1 MSPAEQFPESRLPV
15 QAELLSVSEVAAI
28 FRVSEMTIYRLV
40 QSGELKHVRVGN
52 SYQILADSVDARLSN
67 RSSMFDRIARLM
79 AAEPGAVTRTRALHS
94 RQQPDNCCEWC
105 SQDGR
110 PVPWPCTP
118 ARVAH
123 RAAHL
128 ADETGD
134 RWRIA

>member
-28 FRVSEMTIYRLV
+28 FRVSKMTIYRLV
-40 QSGELKHVRVGN
+40 QSGELKHVRIGN
-52 SYQILADSVDARLSN
+52 SYRIPADSVNARLSN
-67 RSSMFDRIARLM
+67 RSSMFDRVARLM
-79 AAEPGAVTRTRALHS
+79 ANEPGAATRTLALHS
-94 RQQPDNCCEWC
+94 RRQSDNCCEWC

-110 PVPWPCTP
+110 AVRWPCTP